1 MADKRVN
8 NTRKFTID
16 GQNNYILGDASDHVV
31 GTLSVQI
38 VNSGAFVGSITV
50 KARNRS
56 QDADN
61 DGVAFVPTVFEKL
74 YLNGAVGDGTLAST
88 AITGAS
94 LILVPASGLQISLD
108 VTAYTSGTLTV
119 YVTPLEGAA
128 A

>member
-1 MADKRVN
+1 MAQLKVN
-8 NTRKFTID
+8 NTRKFKID
-16 GQNNYILGDASDHVV
+16 GQNTYILGDASDRVV
-31 GTLSVQI
+31 GTVSVQI
-38 VNSGAFVGSITV
+38 VNGGAFVGSITV

-56 QDADN
+56 EEADD

-88 AITGAS
+88 AITTDS

-108 VTAYTSGTLTV
+108 VTAYTSGNLTV